1 MMCPPVRRG
10 GRVESPTA
18 AIMTFWMRST
28 FSLQGV
34 SLKAP
39 SPLIVNTP
47 LFSSHSMPSMVQLS
61 SLSASAPL

>member
-1 MMCPPVRRG
+1 MDRLL
-10 GRVESPTA
+10 ESPTA
-18 AIMTFWMRST
+18 AIMTFWMQST